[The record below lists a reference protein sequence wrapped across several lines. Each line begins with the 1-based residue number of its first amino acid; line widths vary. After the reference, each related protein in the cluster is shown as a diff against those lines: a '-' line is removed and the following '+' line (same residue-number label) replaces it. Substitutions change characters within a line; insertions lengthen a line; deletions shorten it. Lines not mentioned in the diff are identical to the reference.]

1 MIRIKRAMVVNQDNG
16 SSEKMGWRI
25 YLNNKKFVDISDE
38 MIIELN
44 GPEKGQQLI
53 LDLEKELLHQFN
65 LN

>member
-1 MIRIKRAMVVNQDNG
+1 MVVTPDNG
-16 SSEKMGWRI
+16 SSKKTGWRI